1 MKTKTKASAKRKL
14 RRKNVLGK
22 NTRKTIGRSLGR
34 YLAIVAIIALGA
46 GMFVGLLTTK
56 SDMVATAQDYLDEQN
71 MFDLRLLSTYG
82 WSEEDVRRIAAMAG
96 IREAEGAMNVD
107 VFGYVGDSD
116 ASTVYRLH
124 SIPES
129 VNQVYLLAGRMPQ
142 APNECLLDG
151 NHMPESIIG
160 TSFTIAPENEQ
171 ETLDSFNQHTYTVVG
186 LINSPLYMD
195 IFRGNTTLGSGSLTG
210 FVYVMPE
217 TFTLDY
223 YTEIGVTIQGDYEV
237 YTEAFTQAMEQM
249 AEQIQ
254 EDVTVIAQDR
264 MLKLQSDG
272 RAEYDKGYAEYEDGL
287 AEFEKGKS
295 DALKE
300 LADALQELEE
310 GQAEWDENWATVLD
324 GEAQIAEAE
333 QQLAEGL
340 QQIEDGRTQLLQS
353 KADAYEQIA
362 QAHSELTK
370 NYKDVL
376 TGLAQVEDGLAQIEE
391 GIPQLEDGLTQI
403 SDGLSQLDTLM
414 TIQQAAIDVTRGL
427 LDIANLAPTLNA
439 YQIAQLEAT
448 LQEQQAAY
456 DENAAQRQE
465 LVDMQVQYTA
475 QLEELKATR
484 EELKQTQKALTEAR
498 AQIEGG
504 FAELDNQ
511 KLLAEKEFAA
521 AEAELNAGEQEL
533 AQGRAELEE
542 KKAELAEGRAALE
555 EAKLELEQGWADYEQ
570 GKAEAEAELAKAEA
584 ELADAKLQLDDAK
597 RQLDEMAAAEVYI
610 LDRNTNAGYVG
621 LNSNSDIVAGV
632 SRVFPAFFLLVAAL
646 VCITTM
652 TRMVDEER
660 TQIGILKALGYS
672 NGAIIRKYLV
682 YSGSAALLG
691 CGFGTIIGSVIFPII
706 LWEAYGIILTVR
718 PDIVLQVNWPLCLAV
733 VAAYTLVSSLVTWY
747 CCRRELREVPAEL
760 IRPRAPKPGKK
771 ILLEY
776 LPFWNRIGFLNKVM
790 FRNVFRYRQRLLMML
805 IGICGCTALLL
816 TGFGIRDSIMHI
828 VDNQF
833 ETITVYDMEVFF
845 TQGQSEQAQVDFRQ
859 SLGDEAASVHFFHQ
873 SSMDLSFGDQTKEVY
888 MVVSDENMKEYI
900 HMRRNG
906 QELDLPGINEVFIS
920 ISAAE
925 NMRIS
930 VGDIVTLRDSNM
942 RPLELTVAGIF
953 DNHVYNYAIVRPET
967 IQEQWGAEPE
977 KQMAVI
983 MAAEGADVHQLGTSI
998 SNMDDVINV
1007 TISEDMASQVKSM
1020 MEALDLVVVTVV
1032 VCAGALAV
1040 IVLYNLTNISI
1051 TERIREI
1058 ATIKVLGFNARETAM
1073 YVFKENLL
1081 LTCMGAVLGLGGGIL
1096 LLEFVMSQ
1104 IKVDMV
1110 WMFASLEP
1118 LSYVWAVL
1126 LTMLSA
1132 VLVDFLLYFKLD
1144 KINMAEALKSVE

>member
-1 MKTKTKASAKRKL
+1 MKIKTKPAEKRKL
-14 RRKNVLGK
+14 RRKNMLGK
-22 NTRKTIGRSLGR
+22 NTRKTIGKSLGR

-56 SDMVATAQDYLDEQN
+56 SDMIATGQEYLDEQN
-71 MFDLRLLSTYG
+71 MFDLRLISTYG
-82 WSEEDVRRIAAMAG
+82 WTSEDVAKIAAMSG
-96 IREAEGAMNVD
+96 IEAAEGAVNVD
-107 VFGYVGDSD
+107 AFAHVGESD
-116 ASTVYRLH
+116 ASTVYRIH
-124 SIPES
+124 SVPTT
-129 VNQVYLLAGRMPQ
+129 VNRVYLLAGRMPEK
-142 APNECLLDG
+142 PNECLLDG
-151 NHMPESIIG
+151 NHADKSLIG
-160 TSFTIAPENEQ
+160 TTFTIASENEQ
-171 ETLDSFNQHTYTVVG
+171 GALDSFAEHTYTIVG

-195 IFRGNTTLGSGSLTG
+195 IFRGSTTLGSGSLTG
-210 FVYVMPE
+210 FAYVMPE
-217 TFTLDY
+217 AFTLDY
-223 YTEIGVTIQGDYEV
+223 YSEIGVTIEGDYEV

-249 AEQIQ
+249 AERIQ

-264 MLKLQSDG
+264 MLKLQADG
-272 RAEYDKGYAEYEDGL
+272 RAEYDKGLAEYEEGF
-287 AEFEKGKS
+287 AEYEKGKKEAL
-295 DALKE
+295 DKLAEGLKE
-300 LADALQELEE
+300 LEA
-310 GQAEWDENWATVLD
+310 GQSEWDENWASILD
-324 GEAQIAEAE
+324 GEAQIADAE
-333 QQLAEGL
+333 QQIADGL
-340 QQIEDGRTQLLQS
+340 QQITDGRAQLVQS
-353 KADAYEQIA
+353 RVDAYAQLA

-370 NYKDVL
+370 NYKDVIN
-376 TGLAQVEDGLAQIEE
+376 GLAQVQEGLDQIEE
-391 GIPQLEDGLTQI
+391 GIPQLEDGLIQI
-403 SDGLSQLDTLM
+403 SDGLSQLDMLIG
-414 TIQQAAIDVTRGL
+414 IQKSGIDVTKGL
-427 LDIANLAPTLNA
+427 LDIAKLAPTLNA
-439 YQIAQLEAT
+439 AYIAQLEAR

-456 DENAAQRQE
+456 DENATKRQE
-465 LVDMQVQYTA
+465 LVDMQTTYTT
-475 QLEELKATR
+475 QLEELKSTR
-484 EELKQTQKALTEAR
+484 EELKQTKKTLTEAR

-511 KLLAEKEFAA
+511 KLQAEKEFAA
-521 AEAELNAGEQEL
+521 AEAELNMAEQEL
-533 AQGRAELEE
+533 AQGREELEA
-542 KKAELAEGRAALE
+542 KKAELADGHAALE
-555 EAKLELEQGWADYEQ
+555 EAKLELDQGWADYAQ
-570 GKAEAEAELAKAEA
+570 GKADAEAEFAKAEA
-584 ELADAKLQLDDAK
+584 DLEDARLQLEEAAK
-597 RQLDEMAAAEVYI
+597 QLDEMAAAEVYI
-610 LDRNTNAGYVG
+610 LDRNTNTGYLA

-691 CGFGTIIGSVIFPII
+691 CGFGTIIGSVVFPII
-706 LWEAYGIILTVR
+706 LWKAYGIILTVR
-718 PDIVLQVNWPLCLAV
+718 PNIVLQVNWPLCLAV

-776 LPFWNRIGFLNKVM
+776 LPFWNKIGFLNKVM

-805 IGICGCTALLL
+805 VGICGCTALLL
-816 TGFGIRDSIMHI
+816 TGFGLRDSIMHI

-833 ETITVYDMEVFF
+833 DNITVYDMEVFF
-845 TQGQSEQAQVDFRQ
+845 TQGQTEQAQASFRQ
-859 SLGDEAASVHFFHQ
+859 TLGSDAASIHFFHQ

-888 MVVSDENMKEYI
+888 MVVSDEHMKEYI
-900 HMRRNG
+900 HMHREG
-906 QELDLPGINEVFIS
+906 QELDLPEVNEVFIS

-930 VGDIVTLRDSNM
+930 IGDTVILRNSDM
-942 RPLELTVAGIF
+942 KALELKVAGIF
-953 DNHVYNYAIVRPET
+953 ENHVHNYAIVRPET
-967 IQEQWGAEPE
+967 LQEQWGAEPE

-983 MAAEGADVHQLGTSI
+983 MVSDRADVHQVGTAI
-998 SNMDDVINV
+998 ANMDDVINV
-1007 TISEDMASQVKSM
+1007 TISDDMASQVKNM
-1020 MEALDLVVVTVV
+1020 MEALDLVVITVV

-1081 LTCMGAVLGLGGGIL
+1081 LTGMGAVLGLGGGVL

-1110 WMFASLEP
+1110 WMFANLSP
-1118 LSYVWAVL
+1118 LSYVWAIL
-1126 LTMLSA
+1126 LTLLSA

>member
-1 MKTKTKASAKRKL
+1 MKTRTKTVTKRKL
-14 RRKNVLGK
+14 RRKNMLGK

-34 YLAIVAIIALGA
+34 FLAIVAIIALGA

-56 SDMVATAQDYLDEQN
+56 SDMIATAQEYLDEQN

-82 WSEEDVRRIAAMAG
+82 WSDEDVEKIAAMSG
-96 IREAEGAMNVD
+96 IADAEGAVNVD
-107 VFGYVGDSD
+107 VFAHVGETD

-124 SIPES
+124 GIPES
-129 VNQVYLLAGRMPQ
+129 VNQVYLLQGRMPEK
-142 APNECLLDG
+142 PNECLLDG
-151 NHMPESIIG
+151 NHADQSIIG
-160 TSFTIAPENEQ
+160 TTFTIAPENEQ
-171 ETLDSFNQHTYTVVG
+171 EALDSFTEHTYTIVG

-195 IFRGNTTLGSGSLTG
+195 IFRGSTTLGSGSLTG
-210 FVYVMPE
+210 FAYVMPE
-217 TFTLDY
+217 VFTLDY

-237 YTEAFTQAMEQM
+237 YTEAFTQAMEKM
-249 AEQIQ
+249 AEEIE

-264 MLKLQSDG
+264 MLKLQADG
-272 RAEYDKGYAEYEDGL
+272 WAEYDKGYAEYEDGL
-287 AEFEKGKS
+287 AEFEQGKR
-295 DALKE
+295 DALEE
-300 LADALQELEE
+300 LAKALEELEN
-310 GQAEWDENWATVLD
+310 GQAEWDENWAAILD

-333 QQLAEGL
+333 KELADGL
-340 QQIEDGRTQLLQS
+340 QQIADGRAQLLQS

-370 NYKDVL
+370 NYKDVIN
-376 TGLAQVEDGLAQIEE
+376 GLAQVDEGLAQIQE
-391 GIPQLEDGLTQI
+391 GIPQLEDGLAQI
-403 SDGLSQLDTLM
+403 SDGLSQLDMLM
-414 TIQQAAIDVTRGL
+414 GIQQTAIDLTQGL
-427 LDIANLAPTLNA
+427 LDIAKLAPTLNSA
-439 YQIAQLEAT
+439 YIAQLEAQ

-456 DENAAQRQE
+456 DENAAKRQE
-465 LVDMQVQYTA
+465 LVDMQTEYTG

-484 EELKQTQKALTEAR
+484 EELKTTKKTLTEAR
-498 AQIEGG
+498 TQIEGG

-521 AEAELNAGEQEL
+521 AEAELNAAEQEL
-533 AQGRAELEE
+533 AQGREELES
-542 KKAELAEGRAALE
+542 KKAELADGRGALE
-555 EAKLELEQGWADYEQ
+555 EAKAELDQGWADYEQ
-570 GKAEAEAELAKAEA
+570 GKAEAEAELSKAEA
-584 ELADAKLQLDDAK
+584 ELADAKQQLDDAK
-597 RQLDEMAAAEVYI
+597 KQLDEMAAAEVFI
-610 LDRNTNAGYVG
+610 LDRNTNPGYIAV
-621 LNSNSDIVAGV
+621 NSNSDIVAGV

-660 TQIGILKALGYS
+660 TQIGIMKALGYS
-672 NGAIIRKYLV
+672 NAAIISKYLT

-691 CGFGTIIGSVIFPII
+691 CGFGTIIGSVVFPII

-718 PDIVLQVNWPLCLAV
+718 PDIVLQVNWPLCIAV

-776 LPFWNRIGFLNKVM
+776 LPFWNKIGFLNKVM

-833 ETITVYDMEVFF
+833 ENITVYDMEVFF
-845 TQGQSEQAQVDFRQ
+845 TQGQTEQAQADFRQ
-859 SLGDEAASVHFFHQ
+859 ELGSDADSIHFFHQ
-873 SSMDLSFGDQTKEVY
+873 SSVDMSFGDQTKEVY
-888 MVVSDENMKEYI
+888 MIVSDEHIKEYFKL
-900 HMRRNG
+900 HFDG
-906 QELDLPGINEVFIS
+906 KELDLPGVNEVFIS

-925 NMRIS
+925 NMGIS
-930 VGDIVTLRDSNM
+930 VGDTVTLRNSDM
-942 RPLELTVAGIF
+942 KAMELTVAGIYE
-953 DNHVYNYAIVRPET
+953 NHVQNYAILSPET
-967 IQEQWGAEPE
+967 VRNQWGEEPE
-977 KQMAVI
+977 KQMAVMI
-983 MAAEGADVHQLGTSI
+983 AAEGADVHKIGTMVAG
-998 SNMDDVINV
+998 MDDVINV
-1007 TISEDMASQVKSM
+1007 TISEDTAAQVKKM
-1020 MEALDLVVVTVV
+1020 MEALNLVVITVV

-1118 LSYVWAVL
+1118 LSYLWAIL
-1126 LTMLSA
+1126 LTLLSA